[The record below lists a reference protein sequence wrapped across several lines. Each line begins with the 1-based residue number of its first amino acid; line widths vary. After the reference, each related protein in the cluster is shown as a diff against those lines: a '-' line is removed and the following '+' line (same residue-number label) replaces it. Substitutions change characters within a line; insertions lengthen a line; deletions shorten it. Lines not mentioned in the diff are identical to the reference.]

1 MVIIC
6 PIGWGMAQRGARV
19 NIKNASC
26 NYNVTLARQIDE
38 AESQLTWSTGC
49 SPSGSSSCDIQDRPQ
64 STLRPGWQNWSGLDS
79 WEGIWDCGRS
89 FGFAHLYIF
98 YPLEALVE
106 REVVPN
112 CVLKLLPRLE
122 FVSRSMH
129 NPSQFA
135 SFLPLL
141 LPRFQ
146 NPIVRTRLDLALR
159 WKTPR
164 TVCNLNKV
172 VQRMQLVYSCFV
184 PRTVGVF
191 MFVVKNGVNLILRLW
206 IVASLYIS
214 LAWGQIFIE
223 DIYMN
228 TYLL

>member
-1 MVIIC
+1 MIAQAQGLQRTADNGRSEGGRLFMVIIC

-19 NIKNASC
+19 NIKSASC

-38 AESQLTWSTGC
+38 AESKLTWSTGC

-64 STLRPGWQNWSGLDS
+64 STLPPGWQNGQDWILD
-79 WEGIWDCGRS
+79 CRRS
-89 FGFAHLYIF
+89 FEFTHLYIF

-135 SFLPLL
+135 SFPL
-141 LPRFQ
+141 FFSS
-146 NPIVRTRLDLALR
+146 AS
-159 WKTPR
+159 KT
-164 TVCNLNKV
+164 
-172 VQRMQLVYSCFV
+172 QLSEL
-184 PRTVGVF
+184 G
-191 MFVVKNGVNLILRLW
+191 LI
-206 IVASLYIS
+206 
-214 LAWGQIFIE
+214 
-223 DIYMN
+223 
-228 TYLL
+228 